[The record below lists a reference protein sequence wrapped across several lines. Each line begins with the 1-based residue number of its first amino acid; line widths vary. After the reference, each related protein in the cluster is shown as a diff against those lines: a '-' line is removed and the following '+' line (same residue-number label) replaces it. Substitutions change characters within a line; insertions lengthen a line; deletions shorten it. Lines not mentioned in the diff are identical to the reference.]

1 MVRSMVCTTSGPDC
15 VRVSVPLISPG
26 LPGIVTCMSADD
38 GDDQVSSC
46 TKRISSP
53 TSLRAKPGIRSVPWA
68 CSRRTAIPGP
78 SGVISQAKSTTC
90 W

>member
-1 MVRSMVCTTSGPDC
+1 MVCTTSGPAW
-15 VRVSVPLISPG
+15 VRASVPLISPG

-46 TKRISSP
+46 TNRISSP
-53 TSLRAKPGIRSVPWA
+53 TSRWAKPGIRSVPWA
-68 CSRRTAIPGP
+68 CSTRTSIPA
-78 SGVISQAKSTTC
+78 SVGVMSQEKSLTC